1 MKLQIQKNLVNVN
14 HKNKDK
20 KTKRLGRSKKTYI
33 LLNKKKT
40 KKNDSNMKEIASVDY
55 ATSEME
61 LFDDDG
67 LCRSTS
73 SLKIAINATDDETN
87 VKFIEKRAS
96 SNSNLLQAMGKTQ
109 TTITH
114 ARSENTIPSLLKK
127 KNRLISTD
135 SGFGSYGPYDLS
147 NSESVGNC
155 SSISSAAKY
164 TSIHSRMPMANVTSA
179 DQTCFDS
186 SDDVNEEHPEQDDKV
201 LPLLS
206 ETTTAEAG
214 SEPGAESTPKAKE
227 WRESAQKKR
236 NTTLTSIDDNNF
248 ELDPKLI
255 NRDDGFNDVQCYI
268 NEDGSPMV
276 REKRRR
282 TQRKKSTLKEELR
295 ARSLGASYDDNLLRK
310 DTNKTPTCVSFSR
323 LFKKLRETFC
333 KCPQTNTFEL
343 EFVIHLLYSFW
354 QTSIFANV

>member
-1 MKLQIQKNLVNVN
+1 MK
-14 HKNKDK
+14 D
-20 KTKRLGRSKKTYI
+20 
-33 LLNKKKT
+33 
-40 KKNDSNMKEIASVDY
+40 IASVNY
-55 ATSEME
+55 VTSEME

-73 SLKIAINATDDETN
+73 SLKIDINEADDDETN

-96 SNSNLLQAMGKTQ
+96 SNSNLLKAMSKNQ

-114 ARSENTIPSLLKK
+114 ARSENTIPQLLKK

-186 SDDVNEEHPEQDDKV
+186 SDNLNEEHPEQDDKV

-214 SEPGAESTPKAKE
+214 AAPDAESTPKAKV

-236 NTTLTSIDDNNF
+236 STTLTSVDDF

-255 NRDDGFNDVQCYI
+255 NRDDGFHDVQCFI
-268 NEDGSPMV
+268 NEDGSPVV

-282 TQRKKSTLKEELR
+282 THRKKSTLKEELK
-295 ARSLGASYDDNLLRK
+295 ARSLGASYDNNLLRK
-310 DTNKTPTCVSFSR
+310 DIEKTPTCVSFSR

-333 KCPQTNTFEL
+333 KCPQTNTFE
-343 EFVIHLLYSFW
+343 FVIHLLSSFW

>member
-1 MKLQIQKNLVNVN
+1 MK
-14 HKNKDK
+14 D
-20 KTKRLGRSKKTYI
+20 
-33 LLNKKKT
+33 
-40 KKNDSNMKEIASVDY
+40 IASVDY
-55 ATSEME
+55 VTREME
-61 LFDDDG
+61 VFDDDG
-67 LCRSTS
+67 LCRSTN
-73 SLKIAINATDDETN
+73 SLKIAINAADDDDGTN

-96 SNSNLLQAMGKTQ
+96 SNSNLLKTLGKNQAS
-109 TTITH
+109 ITH
-114 ARSENTIPSLLKK
+114 ARSENTIPMLLKK

-155 SSISSAAKY
+155 SSISSAPKC
-164 TSIHSRMPMANVTSA
+164 TSNHSRMPMANVTYA

-186 SDDVNEEHPEQDDKV
+186 SDNLNEEHPEQDDKV

-214 SEPGAESTPKAKE
+214 AAPDAESTPKAKE
-227 WRESAQKKR
+227 WRETAQKKR

-255 NRDDGFNDVQCYI
+255 NRDDGFHQVQCYI
-268 NEDGSPMV
+268 NEDGSPVV

-282 TQRKKSTLKEELR
+282 THRKKSTLKEELR
-295 ARSLGASYDDNLLRK
+295 ARSLGASFDNNFVHK
-310 DTNKTPTCVSFSR
+310 DTHKTPTCVSFSR

-333 KCPQTNTFEL
+333 KCPYNTNTQT
-343 EFVIHLLYSFW
+343 HLNLSSFW
-354 QTSIFANV
+354 QTSIFAKV